1 MLMHAIIALLFA
13 ITVGFAFVEDRLKEN
28 QKVLILIGY
37 VVFMVFFATTK
48 SPLVSLSIR

>member
-28 QKVLILIGY
+28 QKVMILIGY
-37 VVFMVFFATTK
+37 VVFMVFLQPPKVLRTQ
-48 SPLVSLSIR
+48 PMR